1 MSSTKQA
8 SKLRVLTETQWFD
21 LGPQDRVPN
30 RPGQYTGCQKPCPL
44 PFTDEPRLGSDVVLS
59 VAFSSLFV
67 LVNTY
72 SKSDRPSS

>member
-1 MSSTKQA
+1 MVGVWGRFIHVAFLFAVEMPVNICSQS
-8 SKLRVLTETQWFD
+8 
-21 LGPQDRVPN
+21 GP
-30 RPGQYTGCQKPCPL
+30 PL